1 MKTVGTFLITIA
13 LIVGLVSCVYPPPF
27 PEQYNLTISSTEGGS
42 VTTPG
47 EGTFTYWDMDVVE
60 VVAEADG
67 GYRFVEWTGDVRAV
81 DDVNAANTTM
91 TMSDNYAIT
100 ANFEADEIVTFVDPN
115 LEAAVRHAIVKP
127 EGPIYAA
134 RYGTAYPP

>member
-81 DDVNAANTTM
+81 DDVNAANTTI
-91 TMSDNYAIT
+91 TMSDEYSIT
-100 ANFEADEIVTFVDPN
+100 ASFIAQYVLTIDGTDGGEVVVFFFSRA
-115 LEAAVRHAIVKP
+115 
-127 EGPIYAA
+127 GPGAWA
-134 RYGTAYPP
+134 CPV

>member
-1 MKTVGTFLITIA
+1 M
-13 LIVGLVSCVYPPPF
+13 
-27 PEQYNLTISSTEGGS
+27 
-42 VTTPG
+42 TTPG
-47 EGTFTYWDMDVVE
+47 EGTFTYTDMEVVE
-60 VVAEADG
+60 VVAEADER
-67 GYRFVEWTGDVRAV
+67 YRFAEWTGDVRTIG
-81 DDVNAANTTM
+81 DVNAANTTM